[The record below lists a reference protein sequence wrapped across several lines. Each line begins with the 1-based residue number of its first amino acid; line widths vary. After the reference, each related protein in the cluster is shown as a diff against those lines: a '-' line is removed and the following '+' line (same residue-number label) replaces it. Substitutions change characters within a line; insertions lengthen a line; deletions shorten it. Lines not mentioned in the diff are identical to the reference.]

1 MQGRHEA
8 ITDLAERL
16 LTVAEAAY
24 EAAPKLMMPGD
35 KTPPPPI
42 KWHVA
47 YTSAQFA
54 ETMLRL
60 LVMRKVEIDIL
71 KKAIND
77 LGDKKPPVIVPKGF
91 NETAK
96 QCSDEANRALQLF
109 NIQLAQEI

>member
-35 KTPPPPI
+35 KTQPPPI

-77 LGDKKPPVIVPKGF
+77 LGDAKPPIVVPRGF
-91 NETAK
+91 NQIVE
-96 QCSDEANRALQLF
+96 QCAGEANRILQVF
-109 NIQLAQEI
+109 NIHLAQEI